1 MTEEKSNLDE
11 DIKDDETDEGD
22 ETEVSEKDQEFINK
36 VNEETGKNF
45 KSVEAITKSLKQMDK
60 DFADKGQQK
69 KVVKPVVKVTDSN
82 EEITEELLLVK
93 NPEAESVLD
102 DVKAVADAKYGGNR
116 VKAYREEAWLQEK
129 AKIEMQKEENIKKIK
144 SPSSSVRS
152 VEPSAKVTDED
163 KRIADKYFGGDIARY
178 LKVKSK

>member
-1 MTEEKSNLDE
+1 MTEEIKPDE
-11 DIKDDETDEGD
+11 DIFDEIDEDETEEGD
-22 ETEVSEKDQEFINK
+22 EEVKEGDQEFIDK
-36 VNEETGKNF
+36 VNKETGKNF

-60 DFADKGQQK
+60 EFAEKGQIK
-69 KVVKPVVKVTDSN
+69 KEVKSVVADGN
-82 EEITEELLLVK
+82 EDITEELLLVK
-93 NPEAESVLD
+93 NPEAETVLD
-102 DVKAVADAKYGGNR
+102 DVKAVADAKYNGNR

-144 SPSSSVRS
+144 SPSSDVRH
-152 VEPSAKVTDED
+152 VEPSVKVTDED